1 MPNRLLFWYNVFNEQ
16 NSSRPLSS
24 LEPKMKKSTV
34 RLLARS
40 SRPVCIARTST
51 NAGHIL
57 AVCAAAHG
65 EVLTFKATRDGQAVR
80 ALSVA
85 FEGRKPVSDST
96 VAAIA
101 SRLVN
106 DLEGYDRDAMETFA
120 DALIGG
126 WDFDYSAHVG
136 AALDRLAAAKLLT
149 R

>member
-1 MPNRLLFWYNVFNEQ
+1 
-16 NSSRPLSS
+16 
-24 LEPKMKKSTV
+24 MKKSTI

-40 SRPVCIARTST
+40 ARPVCIARTTT

-65 EVLTFKATRDGQAVR
+65 DVLTLTAIRDGSTVR

-85 FEGRKPVSDST
+85 FEGRRRVTNESVS
-96 VAAIA
+96 AIA

-106 DLEGYDRDAMETFA
+106 VLETFDRDAVETFA
-120 DALIGG
+120 DALVSG
-126 WDFDYSAHVG
+126 WDFDYSAYVG
-136 AALDRLAAAKLLT
+136 EALDRLADARILT

>member
-1 MPNRLLFWYNVFNEQ
+1 
-16 NSSRPLSS
+16 
-24 LEPKMKKSTV
+24 MKKSTV
-34 RLLARS
+34 KTIARS
-40 SRPVCIARTST
+40 NRPVCIARTST
-51 NAGHIL
+51 NAGHVL

-65 EVLTFKATRDGQAVR
+65 DVLTLEATRDGQVVR

-85 FEGRKPVSDST
+85 FEGRKPVSNST

-106 DLEGYDRDAMETFA
+106 DLEGYDRDAVETFA

-126 WDFDYSAHVG
+126 WEFDYSAHVG
-136 AALDRLAAAKLLT
+136 AALDRLADAKLLM

>member
-1 MPNRLLFWYNVFNEQ
+1 
-16 NSSRPLSS
+16 
-24 LEPKMKKSTV
+24 MKKSTV

-40 SRPVCIARTST
+40 ARPVCIARTST

-65 EVLTFKATRDGQAVR
+65 EVLTLKATRDGQAVR

-85 FEGRKPVSDST
+85 FEGRRPVSDSI

-101 SRLVN
+101 ALLVN
-106 DLEGYDRDAMETFA
+106 DLEGYDRDAVETFA
-120 DALIGG
+120 DALVGG

-136 AALDRLAAAKLLT
+136 AALDKLAAAKLLT

>member
-1 MPNRLLFWYNVFNEQ
+1 
-16 NSSRPLSS
+16 
-24 LEPKMKKSTV
+24 MKKSTV

-85 FEGRKPVSDST
+85 FEGRKPISDGTVS
-96 VAAIA
+96 AIA
-101 SRLVN
+101 ARLVN

-120 DALIGG
+120 DAGIGG
-126 WDFDYSAHVG
+126 WEFDYSAHVG
-136 AALDRLAAAKLLT
+136 AALDRIAEAKLLT

>member
-1 MPNRLLFWYNVFNEQ
+1 
-16 NSSRPLSS
+16 
-24 LEPKMKKSTV
+24 MKKSTV

-40 SRPVCIARTST
+40 ARPVCIARTST
-51 NAGHIL
+51 NGGHVL

-65 EVLTFKATRDGQAVR
+65 DVLTLTATHDGQAVR

-85 FEGRKPVSDST
+85 FEGRRPVSDST
-96 VAAIA
+96 VSAIA

-106 DLEGYDRDAMETFA
+106 DLEGYDRDAVETFA
-120 DALIGG
+120 DSLVGG

-136 AALDRLAAAKLLT
+136 AALDKLAAAKLLA